1 MKRLLLGAV
10 LVVLV
15 SGLSFWA
22 CLGMVTVEA
31 QSLPIT
37 RTVAWDANAASD
49 NVTNY
54 VVRLD
59 GVVIGSPTTTSMP
72 FTVTTA
78 GAHTLSVTAVNLWAE
93 SAPTTLAFNVVV
105 PSRSANLVIR

>member
-1 MKRLLLGAV
+1 MKRALFLLV
-10 LVVLV
+10 LVLACVNV
-15 SGLSFWA
+15 SCDA
-22 CLGMVTVEA
+22 VVTLEA
-31 QSLPIT
+31 QSLPVT
-37 RTVAWDANAASD
+37 KTVAWDANPASD

-59 GVVIGSPTTTSMP
+59 GVIIGSPTATSMP

-93 SAPTTLAFNVVV
+93 SAPGTLAFNVVV
-105 PSRSANLVIR
+105 PGRSTNLVIR

>member
-1 MKRLLLGAV
+1 MKRAVLLLVLTLACIAV
-10 LVVLV
+10 
-15 SGLSFWA
+15 SCSPF
-22 CLGMVTVEA
+22 VTLEA

-49 NVTNY
+49 NVTHY

-59 GVVIGSPTTTSMP
+59 GVIIGSPTTTSML
-72 FTVTTA
+72 FTVTTV
-78 GAHTLSVTAVNLWAE
+78 GAHTLSVVAVNLWDS

>member
-1 MKRLLLGAV
+1 MKRAVLFLMLALASVHLSCGAV
-10 LVVLV
+10 
-15 SGLSFWA
+15 
-22 CLGMVTVEA
+22 VTVEA
-31 QSLPIT
+31 QSLPVT
-37 RTVAWDANAASD
+37 KTVAWDANPVTD

-59 GVVIGSPTTTSMP
+59 GVVIGSPTATSML

-93 SAPTTLAFNVVV
+93 SAPGTLAFNVVV
-105 PSRSANLVIR
+105 PGRSTNLVIR